1 MTSIPSTLIAAAL
14 VNNLALVHLVGVS
27 SLLAYSARLKAACEL
42 AVLSF
47 TSLSLSGVINLLLYR
62 WLLQP
67 LGLDALSLLS
77 FTAVSATLVS
87 FGLPLL
93 HANFPL
99 TARRQQLATLLL
111 SANSAVIG
119 LSLLNS
125 ESLRS
130 TADLLI
136 YCIGAALGFS
146 LCLLAFAALRQ
157 RIDSCDAPRAFRHSP
172 LYLISAGIA
181 AMAMLGFAGLI

>member
-1 MTSIPSTLIAAAL
+1 MNSIPSTLIAAAL

-27 SLLAYSARLKAACEL
+27 SLFAYSARLKAAGEL
-42 AVLSF
+42 AALSF
-47 TSLSLSGVINLLLYR
+47 ITLALSGIINLLLYR

-87 FGLPLL
+87 FGLPVL

-99 TARRQQLATLLL
+99 TARRHLLATLLL

-119 LSLLNS
+119 LSLLNTQS
-125 ESLRS
+125 QRS

-136 YCIGAALGFS
+136 YCVGAALGFS

-157 RIDSCDAPRAFRHSP
+157 RIDSCDAPSAFRHTP

-181 AMAMLGFAGLI
+181 AMAILGFAGLV

>member
-27 SLLAYSARLKAACEL
+27 SLLAYSARLKAAGEL

-47 TSLSLSGVINLLLYR
+47 ISLSLSGVINLLLYR

-99 TARRQQLATLLL
+99 TARRQLLATLPL

-119 LSLLNS
+119 LSLLNT

-157 RIDSCDAPRAFRHSP
+157 RIDSCDAPRAFRRSP

>member
-27 SLLAYSARLKAACEL
+27 SLLAYSARLKAAGEL

-47 TSLSLSGVINLLLYR
+47 ISLSLSGVINLLLYR

-87 FGLPLL
+87 FGLSLL

-99 TARRQQLATLLL
+99 TARRLLLATLPL

-119 LSLLNS
+119 LSLLNT

-157 RIDSCDAPRAFRHSP
+157 RIDSCDAPRAFRRSP

>member
-27 SLLAYSARLKAACEL
+27 SLLAYSARLKAASEL

>member
-14 VNNLALVHLVGVS
+14 VNNLALVHLVGVC
-27 SLLAYSARLKAACEL
+27 SLFAYSARLKAAGEL

-47 TSLSLSGVINLLLYR
+47 ISLSLSGVINLLLYR

-99 TARRQQLATLLL
+99 TARRQLLATLPL

-119 LSLLNS
+119 LSLLNT

-157 RIDSCDAPRAFRHSP
+157 RIDSCDAPRAFRRSP

>member
-1 MTSIPSTLIAAAL
+1 LTSIPSTLIAAAL

-27 SLLAYSARLKAACEL
+27 SMLAYSARLKAAGEL
-42 AVLSF
+42 AILSF
-47 TSLSLSGVINLLLYR
+47 TSLSLSGVVNLLLYR

-99 TARRQQLATLLL
+99 TARRQLLATLLL
-111 SANSAVIG
+111 SANSAGIG
-119 LSLLNS
+119 LSLLNT
-125 ESLRS
+125 ESLLS

-157 RIDSCDAPRAFRHSP
+157 RIDSCDAPHAFRHSP

-181 AMAMLGFAGLI
+181 AMAMLGFAGLV

>member
-1 MTSIPSTLIAAAL
+1 LTSIPSTLIAAAL

-27 SLLAYSARLKAACEL
+27 SLLAYSARLKAAGEL

-47 TSLSLSGVINLLLYR
+47 ISLSLSGVINLLLYR

-99 TARRQQLATLLL
+99 TARRLLLATLPL

-119 LSLLNS
+119 LSLLNT

-157 RIDSCDAPRAFRHSP
+157 RIDSCDAPRAFRRSP

>member
-1 MTSIPSTLIAAAL
+1 LTSIPSTLIAAAL

-27 SLLAYSARLKAACEL
+27 SLFAYSARLKAAGEL

-47 TSLSLSGVINLLLYR
+47 ISLSLSGVINLLLYR

-119 LSLLNS
+119 LSLLNT

-157 RIDSCDAPRAFRHSP
+157 RIDSCDAPRAFRRSP

>member
-1 MTSIPSTLIAAAL
+1 MNSIPSTLIAAAL

-27 SLLAYSARLKAACEL
+27 SLLAYSSRLKAASEL

-47 TSLSLSGVINLLLYR
+47 ITLSLSGAINLLLFR

-67 LGLDALSLLS
+67 LGLDVLSLLS
-77 FTAVSATLVS
+77 FAAVSATLVS
-87 FGLPLL
+87 FGLPAL

-99 TARRQQLATLLL
+99 MARRHVLATLLL
-111 SANSAVIG
+111 SANSAAIG
-119 LSLLNS
+119 LSLLNT

-157 RIDSCDAPRAFRHSP
+157 RLDGCDAPHAFRHSP

-181 AMAMLGFAGLI
+181 AMAILGFAGLV

>member
-27 SLLAYSARLKAACEL
+27 SLLAYSARLKAAGEL

-47 TSLSLSGVINLLLYR
+47 ISLSLSGVINLLLYR

-99 TARRQQLATLLL
+99 TARRLLLATLPL

-119 LSLLNS
+119 LSLLNT

>member
-27 SLLAYSARLKAACEL
+27 SLLAYSARLKAAGEL

-47 TSLSLSGVINLLLYR
+47 ISLSLSGVINLLLYR

-99 TARRQQLATLLL
+99 TARRLLLATLPL

-119 LSLLNS
+119 LSLLNT

-157 RIDSCDAPRAFRHSP
+157 RIDSCDAPRAFRRSP

>member
-27 SLLAYSARLKAACEL
+27 SLFAYSARLKAAGEL

-47 TSLSLSGVINLLLYR
+47 ISLSLSGVINLLLYR

-99 TARRQQLATLLL
+99 TARRQLLATLLL

-119 LSLLNS
+119 LSLLNT

-157 RIDSCDAPRAFRHSP
+157 RIDSCDAPRAFRRSP
-172 LYLISAGIA
+172 LYLISAGID

>member
-27 SLLAYSARLKAACEL
+27 SLLAYSARLKAAGEL

-47 TSLSLSGVINLLLYR
+47 ISLSLSGVINLLLYR

-67 LGLDALSLLS
+67 FGLDALSLLS

-99 TARRQQLATLLL
+99 TARRQLLATLLL

-119 LSLLNS
+119 LSLLNT

-157 RIDSCDAPRAFRHSP
+157 RIDSCDAPRAFRRSP